1 VFSVKGDAMSE
12 NRVLSMFAKSG
23 EWHRFSRR
31 FHSLSREAQRIALS
45 LIKNDMSPDKAIKT
59 AKKAVNDVN

>member
-1 VFSVKGDAMSE
+1 MSE
-12 NRVLSMFAKSG
+12 SRILSELSKRGGWSQY
-23 EWHRFSRR
+23 SRR

-59 AKKAVNDVN
+59 AKKAVNYVS